1 MKFLHIIV
9 VSCFLIATAAP
20 THCEAGWKRNYGH
33 KHVAAQQQDV
43 SFWMPD
49 NRRFY
54 SIFFPHYNYIVRT
67 NLV

>member
-1 MKFLHIIV
+1 MKFFHIV
-9 VSCFLIATAAP
+9 AVFCFLIATAVP
-20 THCEAGWKRNYGH
+20 SQCEAGWKRDYEH

-43 SFWMPD
+43 SFWRPD

-67 NLV
+67 TTV